1 MMSPLYWVW
10 FLSAKPATSTP
21 IELQALVEV
30 VPCPSL
36 AHAHMQEMVEAEFRS
51 VYPGDAVSSVE
62 IVSDVG
68 VLLPFVEEYNKLKLG
83 LEDYLDEVSFQLS
96 QGLKVKRKKVW
107 GSWGREGGI
116 LARGDFS
123 PQGGDFGRVD
133 SLHLGHKPEGQ

>member
-1 MMSPLYWVW
+1 M
-10 FLSAKPATSTP
+10 
-21 IELQALVEV
+21 ELPVLVEV

-96 QGLKVKRKKVW
+96 QGLKVKRKKVR
-107 GSWGREGGI
+107 GSWGRE
-116 LARGDFS
+116 RGDLGRGGFQ
-123 PQGGDFGRVD
+123 PTGWGFRQGQQ
-133 SLHLGHKPEGQ
+133 LHLGH